1 MKFTTLALG
10 AFLALNA
17 HASLFDYAVYTKK
30 GINAECSDFLGKTG
44 SNAAITLRDFLIQ
57 EIGSANCPLESSST
71 VTMTRGGVTTDK
83 DNQVL
88 SCVRTQN
95 LDAYGSG
102 VTGAETYGVRFKLY
116 DRQMD
121 DVSAILSAGV
131 DADSLVLEGSEFAY
145 KKNITLKGTF
155 PRTLVVTVKGE
166 SIKMYGMGIKIEGD
180 IGPQNIIWHFPDA
193 NLIELSNTGMKELGI
208 PGTIL
213 APKARLI
220 FNNARVTGAIYANE
234 FVGLADREDCSH
246 RVSGQVNPVC
256 LRSPIPAL
264 GCKAPRRGGKG

>member
-1 MKFTTLALG
+1 MKFTTLAFGTL
-10 AFLALNA
+10 FILNA
-17 HASLFDYAVYTKK
+17 HASLFDYTVYTKK

-44 SNAAITLRDFLIQ
+44 SNAAINLRDFLIQ
-57 EIGSANCPLESSST
+57 EIDSQKCPLESSSS
-71 VTMTRGGVTTDK
+71 VTLTRGGVTTDK
-83 DNQVL
+83 DNRKF
-88 SCVRTQN
+88 SCVRTKN
-95 LDAYGSG
+95 LSANGSG
-102 VTGAETYGVRFKLY
+102 VTGPETYGVPFKLY

-121 DVSAILSAGV
+121 DVSAILSSGV
-131 DADSLVLEGSEFAY
+131 DADYLNLDGSEFAY
-145 KKNITLKGTF
+145 KKNITLKGST
-155 PRTLVVTVKGE
+155 PRTLIVTVSGE
-166 SIKMYGMGIKIEGD
+166 KIKMNGLGIKIEGH

-193 NLIELSNTGMKELGI
+193 TVIELSYSGMRLLGI

-220 FNNARVTGAIYANE
+220 MNNALVTGAVYVNE
-234 FVGLADREDCSH
+234 FVGLADREDCSN

>member
-1 MKFTTLALG
+1 MKFTTLLLG
-10 AFLALNA
+10 TFFVLNA
-17 HASLFDYAVYTKK
+17 HASLFDYTVYTKK

-57 EIGSANCPLESSST
+57 EIDSKKCPLESSSS

-83 DNQVL
+83 DNREL

-95 LDAYGSG
+95 LLAYGAG
-102 VTGAETYGVRFKLY
+102 VTGSETYGVPFKLY

-121 DVSAILSAGV
+121 EASALISAGV
-131 DADSLVLEGSEFAY
+131 DADSLVLNGAEFSY
-145 KKNITLKGTF
+145 RKNIVLKGTF
-155 PRTLVVTVKGE
+155 PRTLIVTVTGE
-166 SIKMYGMGIKIEGD
+166 KIKMNGMGITIEGD
-180 IGPQNIIWHFPDA
+180 IGPQIIIWHFPDA
-193 NLIELSNTGMKELGI
+193 KLIELSYSGMKLLGI

-213 APKARLI
+213 APKARLVM
-220 FNNARVTGAIYANE
+220 NNALVTGAVYVNE
-234 FVGLADREDCSH
+234 FVGLADREDCSG

-256 LRSPIPAL
+256 LRSPIPGL